1 MPLLSKQCGLQLL
14 PLVDILRRGRAARFP
29 ALGPEIFLIERKGRA
44 LPPFYADWFLQQP
57 CGLALILFAAPT
69 IDAAPVCLPLPQIQ
83 HIADKCQ
90 DLIHGIFRFRIEGI
104 IHSKGMRHSLS
115 KGEMPMDIKEGGLLP
130 NARFQIR
137 RCGCFNMIIPI
148 TFLLSSSFFAAWNQ
162 QKILTSAC
170 PFPSTAARRLSL
182 IWSYNFIN
190 ECKIAR
196 CSGKNVLLRLWF
208 SHRLYGFTLLVSDR
222 ICIIIC

>member
-69 IDAAPVCLPLPQIQ
+69 IDATPVCLPLPQIQ

-148 TFLLSSSFFAAWNQ
+148 TFFVVQ
-162 QKILTSAC
+162 QLFCCLESAKILTSAC

-196 CSGKNVLLRLWF
+196 CVRKNVLRRLWF
-208 SHRLYGFTLLVSDR
+208 SYRLYGFTLLAPDC